1 MLDRLFKV
9 AQLSTAVSAFQTFVP
24 STDDSLQGNSDDAA
38 AYCNGNTFCERTR
51 EFKLDAEMDGH
62 TNLSYSLTG
71 LNLVDDVVH
80 GGKKYQGTLSF
91 ANKEAC
97 QGDFGYL
104 ASDLTLNV
112 SIYQEGI
119 LRVDI

>member
-1 MLDRLFKV
+1 M
-9 AQLSTAVSAFQTFVP
+9 
-24 STDDSLQGNSDDAA
+24 DDSLPGNSDDAA
-38 AYCNGNTFCERTR
+38 AFCNENTFCERSR
-51 EFKLDAEMDGH
+51 EFKLDTEIDGH
-62 TNLSYSLTG
+62 ENLRYSLTG
-71 LNLVDDVVH
+71 LDLVDDEVH
-80 GGKKYQGTLSF
+80 EGKKYQGTLSF